1 MPMSPL
7 CKESVFLKY
16 LIVSE
21 YEQRTVRKFK
31 FVNFQKEICVK
42 KKIKMKEKDKARETP
57 YECIRQYHCS

>member
-1 MPMSPL
+1 MSPL
-7 CKESVFLKY
+7 CKQSVFLKY

-31 FVNFQKEICVK
+31 FANFQKEICVK
-42 KKIKMKEKDKARETP
+42 KNIKMKEKGKAQETP